1 MSESG
6 TALSSVAA
14 AGTRRE
20 TPPTRFNNA
29 AHKIP
34 KMAEV
39 IAADLRAKIL
49 SGELA
54 PGDSLVTESQLTGT
68 YEVSRPTLREAL
80 RLLEAQNLVTVRRG
94 SHRGPVVSLPDIS
107 VAAQSVAIQLQLHS
121 ATLGDVYRF
130 RTFFEPRAVRLVAEG
145 ATEADIDRLREMVTE
160 LASER
165 GNAVGFAATAW
176 NFHQALIDMSGNATM
191 SVVSEALHRISQ
203 EHSMRYMEDVT
214 DPEVQQTRA
223 VRAFERLIGIL
234 QTRDGQ
240 AAQEFWSAHM
250 AAVYGAMAKE
260 NSETLIS
267 GIFR

>member
-6 TALSSVAA
+6 TALSGAAA
-14 AGTRRE
+14 AGTRQE
-20 TPPTRFNNA
+20 TRPTRFNNA

-54 PGDSLVTESQLTGT
+54 PGDSLVTESQLTDT

-130 RTFFEPRAVRLVAEG
+130 RTFFEPQAVRLVAEG
-145 ATEADIDRLREMVTE
+145 ATEADIDQLREMVTE

-214 DPEVQQTRA
+214 DPEAQQARA
-223 VRAFERLIGIL
+223 VRAFERLIGFME
-234 QTRDGQ
+234 RHDGRS
-240 AAQEFWSAHM
+240 AEEFWSKHM
-250 AAVYGAMAKE
+250 AAVYGAMARE
-260 NSETLIS
+260 NSETMIS